1 MGERTLRSEFAVA
14 LKPKLKRERLKKARS
29 ARRLIPNGDHR
40 WKDRISR
47 PYLGKVFT
55 RRIVDRSIGRV

>member
-14 LKPKLKRERLKKARS
+14 LKPKLEGEKKKKKRGASPRVGWFQRRKK
-29 ARRLIPNGDHR
+29 
-40 WKDRISR
+40 RIGW

-55 RRIVDRSIGRV
+55 RRIVDRRIGRV

>member
-14 LKPKLKRERLKKARS
+14 LKPKLEGKKKKKGASPRVGWFQRRKKR
-29 ARRLIPNGDHR
+29 IG
-40 WKDRISR
+40 W